1 MTPLAPVW
9 NGTER
14 RLRAPLRIALT
25 AAVVV
30 LLLVGFGALVAA
42 LAPTPSVPVGTVLL
56 SSTLTAV
63 AVGLACLVAARV
75 LDRRRLRDYGLSL
88 DVDWA
93 VDLVVGSV
101 LGGFLMTLI
110 LLVSLLAGWA
120 EVTGALHADAGL
132 SVPVAFALATLAFVA
147 VSLGEELALRG
158 YLLTNLAEGLRGLG
172 DRAAVALATLGS
184 AAVFGALHATNPGA
198 TALSVA
204 GVALAGVMLGLGYV
218 LTDRL
223 ALPVGLHFSW
233 NLFQGPLFGLPVSGV
248 DLGVSLLVLDVTG
261 PARLTGGAF
270 GPEAGLVGAGAIVLG
285 TALIVGYWLTN
296 ILGFVLL
303 HVGAVGIWRADP
315 ETDSIYTRRDIA
327 VDLLLSLVFASVHAA
342 GALVRA
348 PGEVDGSTVP
358 LDGDLHADLHGLIA
372 HAVVVIAAPVLASS
386 TE

>member
-25 AAVVV
+25 AVVAAVLGAAFGLVLSTLGASPDGAVAVV
-30 LLLVGFGALVAA
+30 LV
-42 LAPTPSVPVGTVLL
+42 

-63 AVGLACLVAARV
+63 AVGLACLVAAHA
-75 LDRRRLRDYGLSL
+75 LDRRRLRDYGLAF
-88 DVDWA
+88 DTDWA
-93 VDLVVGSV
+93 VDLVVGAV
-101 LGGFLMTLI
+101 LGGFLMTGV
-110 LLVSLLAGWA
+110 LLVSLLAGWGA
-120 EVTGALHADAGL
+120 VTGTFRADGAL
-132 SVPVAFALATLAFVA
+132 SFPVALLLVVFAFVA

-198 TALSVA
+198 TAVSVV

-233 NLFQGPLFGLPVSGV
+233 NLFQGPLFGFPVSGV
-248 DLGVSLLVLDVTG
+248 DLGVSLIALDVTG

-270 GPEAGLVGAGAIVLG
+270 GPEAGLVGVGATALG
-285 TALIVGYWLTN
+285 TALIVGYSRVRY
-296 ILGFVLL
+296 G
-303 HVGAVGIWRADP
+303 GATLVPVVVP
-315 ETDSIYTRRDIA
+315 ELRWWAWDGPTGGGSPDARLA
-327 VDLLLSLVFASVHAA
+327 NVDD
-342 GALVRA
+342 A
-348 PGEVDGSTVP
+348 PGNETSP
-358 LDGDLHADLHGLIA
+358 Y
-372 HAVVVIAAPVLASS
+372 
-386 TE
+386 E